1 MNRSGFEVMKRLLQ
15 LVKPLAG
22 TMVLAVTMGVLGHLC
37 AIFIPV
43 LGGYAIMVGS
53 VKAICIILPII
64 AVLRGVFHL
73 LEQNRNHYLAFK
85 LLAIVRDKVFG
96 VLRKLAPA
104 KLEGRDKGDLIA
116 VLTADIELLEVFY
129 AHTISPICIAVI
141 VSAIMSI
148 IIGSFSPVL
157 GLIALAAYCVV
168 GILVPLAAAK
178 YSKSF
183 GEGFRK
189 EFGVLDAFVLDS
201 LRGIKESIQYG
212 TGEKRLFQIYEHSDA
227 LGEKEKKLK
236 GAGGTSAAVTSG
248 IILVFDVIMVFAA
261 AVLLDKGAIDGK
273 AAVISVIALMSSF
286 GPVIA
291 LANLGTGIQNTLAAG
306 NRVLD
311 ILDEEPVVAEV
322 IDGEECDYSG
332 ISCKNIDFSYK
343 EETILKNFNLDLPK
357 TGIIGIS
364 GRSGTGKSTLLKLL
378 MRFWDVDRGQV
389 LISGQNIKNVKTK
402 ALRDMESFMTQD
414 TVLFH
419 ASIEKNLMI
428 ANPYASYE
436 QMVDA
441 CKKASIHDFIM
452 SLPEGYQ
459 TNIGELGETLSGGE
473 RQRLGLARAFLH
485 NAPLVLLDEPT
496 SNLDSLN
503 EAVILKSLKEYCQDK
518 MVVLVSHRKSTMCI
532 ADEIY
537 SVESQ
542 S

>member
-43 LGGYAIMVGS
+43 LGGYAIMGGS

-96 VLRKLAPA
+96 ALRKLAPA

-168 GILVPLAAAK
+168 GVLVPLAAAK
-178 YSKSF
+178 HSKSF

-212 TGEKRLFQIYEHSDA
+212 TGEKRLSQIYEHSDA

-322 IDGEECDYSG
+322 TEGAECDYSG

-419 ASIEKNLMI
+419 DSIEKNLLI
-428 ANPYASYE
+428 ANPDASYE

-537 SVESQ
+537 SVESE

>member
-1 MNRSGFEVMKRLLQ
+1 MKRNGFEVMKRLLQ

-43 LGGYAIMVGS
+43 LGGYAITGS
-53 VKAICIILPII
+53 NIKVICIFLPII
-64 AVLRGVFHL
+64 AVFRGVFHL

-96 VLRKLAPA
+96 ALRKLAPA
-104 KLEGRDKGDLIA
+104 RLEGRDKGDLIA

-129 AHTISPICIAVI
+129 AHTISPICIAFI
-141 VSAIMSI
+141 VSAIMTG
-148 IIGSFSPVL
+148 IIGSFHPFL
-157 GLIALAAYCVV
+157 GIIALAAYCTV
-168 GILVPLAAAK
+168 GIIVPIVAAK
-178 YSKSF
+178 CSKSY

-212 TGEKRLFQIYEHSDA
+212 AGEKRLQDIYAHSDSLA
-227 LGEKEKKLK
+227 QKEKKLK
-236 GAGGTSAAVTSG
+236 AAGGTSAAVTGG
-248 IILVFDVIMVFAA
+248 IILVFDVIMVFVA

-311 ILDEEPVVAEV
+311 ILDEEPVVAELTE
-322 IDGEECDYSG
+322 GAECDYSG
-332 ISCKNIDFSYK
+332 ISCQNIDFSYK

-389 LISGQNIKNVKTK
+389 LI
-402 ALRDMESFMTQD
+402 
-414 TVLFH
+414 
-419 ASIEKNLMI
+419 
-428 ANPYASYE
+428 
-436 QMVDA
+436 
-441 CKKASIHDFIM
+441 
-452 SLPEGYQ
+452 
-459 TNIGELGETLSGGE
+459 
-473 RQRLGLARAFLH
+473 
-485 NAPLVLLDEPT
+485 
-496 SNLDSLN
+496 
-503 EAVILKSLKEYCQDK
+503 
-518 MVVLVSHRKSTMCI
+518 
-532 ADEIY
+532 
-537 SVESQ
+537 
-542 S
+542 